1 MLTISKELKRNVEGA
16 HGEAGRAWLEMLP
29 ALLKEF
35 TERWSLT
42 LQAPFQNLSYN
53 LVIPGITK
61 ERKQIVLKLGPPCA
75 ELTSET
81 AALQL
86 FNGRASVRLLNHDAA
101 RGALL
106 LERVVP
112 GDALHQLQDEPT
124 ATQTAARL
132 IRQLW
137 REPPTD
143 HSFPTLSRWFRSL
156 AILQAQTAPEFSKDL
171 IERASETLALLQASA
186 PQPAILH
193 GDLHHE
199 NILYSHDQGWLAIDP
214 KGVCGDPGYEVGTFM
229 LNQLPGNA
237 SPSELREILSRR
249 LSIFADELNIERKRL
264 IDWAFCHAMLSAAWS
279 LEEGA
284 DYKRTIFVANV
295 LKDLT

>member
-1 MLTISKELKRNVEGA
+1 MLTISKELQRNVEGA

-29 ALLKEF
+29 ALLQEF
-35 TERWSLT
+35 SERWSLT
-42 LQAPFQNLSYN
+42 LQDPFLNLSYN
-53 LVIPGITK
+53 LVIPGRTK
-61 ERKQIVLKLGPPCA
+61 TREQIVLKLGPPCA
-75 ELTSET
+75 ELTSEA

-86 FNGRASVRLLNHDAA
+86 FNGEAAVRLLNHDAV

-112 GDALHQLQDEPT
+112 GNALHQLQDEPT

-132 IRQLW
+132 MRRLW

-143 HSFPTLSRWFRSL
+143 HSFRTLSRWFRSL
-156 AILQAQTAPEFSKDL
+156 AILQAVAKPEFSKAL
-171 IERASETLALLQASA
+171 IEQANETLALLQASA
-186 PQPAILH
+186 ARPVILH

-199 NILYSHDQGWLAIDP
+199 NILYSDDQGWLAIDP

-229 LNQLPGNA
+229 LNQLPENA
-237 SPSELREILSRR
+237 SPSDLREVLSRR
-249 LSIFADELNIERKRL
+249 FSIFSDELKIARQRL

-279 LEEGA
+279 LEEGG
-284 DYKRTIFVANV
+284 DYEKTILIANL